1 MKSENTEDIVK
12 EFDAA
17 PEIKTPLEFQT
28 FLRAS
33 DEGLRAFAK
42 KIAALC
48 KVQEEWSET
57 YIADWTLYP
66 KDECFDVKYCPEA
79 DAIRTALEEYDA
91 LAAFNAPSPRWIFLE
106 RYSRPPVGDETI
118 KGTKEFSAYFKKV
131 PYVTAKMNLEPDT
144 ATAKRFAQYAE
155 EGRYDEIEEPD
166 AVRDF
171 TDEGPEVTEADLP
184 EDYVPP
190 EERPAL
196 IINDARFR
204 VRRRAFVEAFTRAA
218 RCVSKDGKTPA
229 ERCVKVSAEVGG
241 IVITAANDRLVVRE
255 EIFDSDDVRVLFTGS
270 FLVEPSELLRL
281 FSEAPAGGEDEKL
294 LFALHFSFL
303 TIKGSRF
310 RYRAFVEAGDPHVTE
325 IFLTGKGPEYPHGKT
340 DVMPEVPEFC
350 EENGYYEIGSDA
362 LRRLFRRSRI
372 GAERLSERDDFSDV
386 VLIFKENE
394 LQTFSL
400 NSRNH
405 AFSQQRA
412 RLRRVAPHKANDSF
426 SEQIERISTRTLKL
440 AEEFLTGSERVKMAH
455 FEGILQIQTER
466 AFLSLQPHCN
476 RDRYLRRF
484 FALSTKDAPSGR
496 LFAGDLKTALG
507 CLRGDGKGSDDVDAA
522 LDDDERR
529 LATVRSEASGERD
542 PVATLELRNG
552 RLIVSKFLRLMIPPF
567 VETPLKYC
575 GNRVSVALNARRLYE
590 FVSAL
595 PPEEPVVIRVD
606 LNKHNVLFETRDGFK
621 FVMREAQ

>member
-1 MKSENTEDIVK
+1 MERNV
-12 EFDAA
+12 
-17 PEIKTPLEFQT
+17 
-28 FLRAS
+28 
-33 DEGLRAFAK
+33 
-42 KIAALC
+42 
-48 KVQEEWSET
+48 
-57 YIADWTLYP
+57 
-66 KDECFDVKYCPEA
+66 FDVKYCPEA
-79 DAIRTALEEYDA
+79 DAIRAALEEYDA
-91 LAAFNAPSPRWIFLE
+91 LASFDAPGPRWIFLE

-131 PYVTAKMNLEPDT
+131 PYVTAKMNLEQDS

-196 IINDARFR
+196 IIHDARFR

-241 IVITAANDRLVVRE
+241 IVITAASDRLVVRE
-255 EIFDSDDVRVLFTGS
+255 EISDSDDVRVLFTGS

-303 TIKGSRF
+303 TVKGSRF

-325 IFLTGKGPEYPHGKT
+325 IFLTGKGPEYPHGQT
-340 DVMPEVPEFC
+340 DVMPEIPEFC

-372 GAERLSERDDFSDV
+372 GAESYFERIGFLNV
-386 VLIFKENE
+386 FLAFKESE
-394 LQTFSL
+394 IQAFSL
-400 NSRNH
+400 SHTR
-405 AFSQQRA
+405 SWQRVRA
-412 RLRRVAPHKANDSF
+412 RRVAPRKADGSF
-426 SEQIERISTRTLKL
+426 RERIARVSATALERV
-440 AEEFLTGSERVKMAH
+440 EEFLTGTERVKVAVSENRM
-455 FEGILQIQTER
+455 QIQTES
-466 AFLSLQPHCN
+466 ALLTVQT
-476 RDRYLRRF
+476 RDESDRSLRRF

-529 LATVRSEASGERD
+529 LATVRSDASGERD
-542 PVATLELRNG
+542 PVTTLELRNG

-606 LNKHNVLFETRDGFK
+606 LNKHKVLFETRDGFK